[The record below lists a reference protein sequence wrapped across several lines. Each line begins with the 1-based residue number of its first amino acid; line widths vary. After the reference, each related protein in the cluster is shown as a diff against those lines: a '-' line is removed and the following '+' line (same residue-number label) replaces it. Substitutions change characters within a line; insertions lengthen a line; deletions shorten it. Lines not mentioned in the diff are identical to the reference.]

1 MHKILLI
8 TLVSM
13 ILAGCANDDSV
24 IDSVFTGDLP
34 HLERLRLSAYEFDT
48 DSIGTGGIK
57 SPDDPVVL
65 PFRISITGV
74 STSDAGLDRVRCT
87 VVSSGSPRPNIDTI
101 LTFSQAMDSL
111 QADLELHIRR
121 GDVGVYEV
129 EVTGWDTKGRSLN
142 RLRSTFRVR
151 NGSYAPVLTNL
162 SAPDTVIVPDTGF
175 VLLDF
180 QVTVTDSSG
189 IKDIRRVQFNTFL
202 PDGRPSSSNPF
213 QMFDDGLAVHGD
225 AVADDGIYSL
235 RVQLPAS
242 TARGRYRFEFQA
254 FDFGNLPS
262 NIIIHFVEVI

>member
-1 MHKILLI
+1 MHKILLFI
-8 TLVSM
+8 LVSVF
-13 ILAGCANDDSV
+13 LVGCSSDDSV
-24 IDSVFTGDLP
+24 IDSVFSGGLP
-34 HLERLRLSAYEFDT
+34 HLERLQLSAYEFDT
-48 DSIGTGGIK
+48 DSTGTGGVK

-65 PFRISITGV
+65 PFRISIAGV
-74 STSDAGLDRVRCT
+74 STSEAGLERARCT
-87 VVSSGSPRPNIDTI
+87 VAGAGSAQASIDTI
-101 LTFSQAMDSL
+101 LVFPKAVDSL
-111 QADLELHIRR
+111 DAELALHIRR
-121 GDVGVYEV
+121 GDVGVYEI
-129 EVTGWDTKGRSLN
+129 EVIGWDTKGRVLN
-142 RLRSTFRVR
+142 RLRSTLRVR
-151 NGSYAPVLTNL
+151 NGSFAPVLTNL

-225 AVADDGIYSL
+225 AIAGDGVYSL

-242 TARGRYRFEFQA
+242 TERGRYRFEFQA